1 MGFLKEATVATS
13 KNNETMCECY
23 MLFENNK
30 LLFIRTNFF
39 RKKKFANIKEKSK
52 YFEVPEVILFERRVL
67 IGLALLVELLTF
79 AALVTVLCK
88 DCFVGIE
95 SASA

>member
-1 MGFLKEATVATS
+1 
-13 KNNETMCECY
+13 

-30 LLFIRTNFF
+30 LIFIRTNFF
-39 RKKKFANIKEKSK
+39 RKKKFAKIKEKMK

-79 AALVTVLCK
+79 AALFTVLCK

-95 SASA
+95 SASK

>member
-1 MGFLKEATVATS
+1 
-13 KNNETMCECY
+13 MCKCY
-23 MLFENNK
+23 ILFENNK

-39 RKKKFANIKEKSK
+39 RKKGLQIIKEKMK

-67 IGLALLVELLTF
+67 IGLALLIELLTF
-79 AALVTVLCK
+79 AALVTALCK

>member
-1 MGFLKEATVATS
+1 
-13 KNNETMCECY
+13 MCECF
-23 MLFENNK
+23 MLSENNK
-30 LLFIRTNFF
+30 LLFIRKNFI
-39 RKKKFANIKEKSK
+39 KKKKGLQIIKVKMK
-52 YFEVPEVILFERRVL
+52 QFEVPEVILFERRVL

-79 AALVTVLCK
+79 AALFTVLCK

>member
-1 MGFLKEATVATS
+1 MKLCVNVICYSKTINLFLYGQISLE
-13 KNNETMCECY
+13 
-23 MLFENNK
+23 
-30 LLFIRTNFF
+30 
-39 RKKKFANIKEKSK
+39 KKGLQIIKEKMK

-79 AALVTVLCK
+79 AALFTVLCK

>member
-1 MGFLKEATVATS
+1 MKLCVNVICYS
-13 KNNETMCECY
+13 KT
-23 MLFENNK
+23 
-30 LLFIRTNFF
+30 INFF
-39 RKKKFANIKEKSK
+39 LYGQISSEKKGLQIIKEKMK